1 MSSARI
7 LLSLGLACAAVC
19 VAPPRA
25 GSQQDPRQNNSAQAK
40 TAPAHGTPND
50 ATQNSPAAISMAS
63 DGNQADQA
71 ISLADAARLAR
82 ASKQNQPKPHKI
94 YDDDNFERTSLH
106 EKRTDAAAATTPG
119 QELPLAEL
127 KGKVVLLDFWA
138 SWCGPC
144 RQALPKLR
152 QLQAVYGSEEFT
164 LISVSEDDDEQVWK
178 AFVAEHQMTWAQRFD
193 GNGTLAHQYGVAAL
207 PNYILLGRDGNT
219 IGQYEGEAPGVSIV
233 ERIGPD
239 LRKALQAKL

>member
-1 MSSARI
+1 MV
-7 LLSLGLACAAVC
+7 LSFGLACAAVC
-19 VAPPRA
+19 AAPPRA
-25 GSQQDPRQNNSAQAK
+25 VSQQDPGQNNSAQAK
-40 TAPAHGTPND
+40 TAPASGTPNSG
-50 ATQNSPAAISMAS
+50 AAQNSPASISMVS
-63 DGNQADQA
+63 DGNPADQPT
-71 ISLADAARLAR
+71 SLADAARLAR

-106 EKRTDAAAATTPG
+106 EKRTNDAAATAPG

-144 RQALPKLR
+144 RQALPKLK
-152 QLQAVYGSEEFT
+152 QLQAVYGGEDFMV
-164 LISVSEDDDEQVWK
+164 ISVSEDDDEQVWK
-178 AFVAEHQMTWAQRFD
+178 AFVADHQMTWAQRFD
-193 GNGTLAHQYGVAAL
+193 GNGALAHQHGVAAL

-219 IGQYEGEAPGVSIV
+219 IGQYEGEAPGISIV

>member
-1 MSSARI
+1 MV
-7 LLSLGLACAAVC
+7 LSFGLACAAVC
-19 VAPPRA
+19 AVPPRA
-25 GSQQDPRQNNSAQAK
+25 VSQQDPVQNDSTPTK
-40 TAPAHGTPND
+40 TAPASGTRNGT
-50 ATQNSPAAISMAS
+50 AQNSAAAASIAS
-63 DGNQADQA
+63 DGNPADQPT
-71 ISLADAARLAR
+71 SLADAARLAR

-94 YDDDNFERTSLH
+94 YDDDNFERSSLH
-106 EKRTDAAAATTPG
+106 EKKSDAAAASAPG

-144 RQALPKLR
+144 RQALPKLK
-152 QLQAVYGSEEFT
+152 QLQAVYGGEDFT
-164 LISVSEDDDEQVWK
+164 VISVSEDDDEQVWR
-178 AFVAEHQMTWAQRFD
+178 AFVAEHQMVWAQRFD
-193 GNGTLAHQYGVAAL
+193 GNGALAHQYGVAAL

-219 IGQYEGEAPGVSIV
+219 IGQYEGEAPGISIV

>member
-7 LLSLGLACAAVC
+7 VLSVALVFATASVAARRSDAQGV
-19 VAPPRA
+19 PE
-25 GSQQDPRQNNSAQAK
+25 QNNSSVNSAQTNATPSNSTQSTPGNGTQ
-40 TAPAHGTPND
+40 TADAVPSEQPA
-50 ATQNSPAAISMAS
+50 
-63 DGNQADQA
+63 
-71 ISLADAARLAR
+71 SLADAARLAR
-82 ASKQNQPKPHKI
+82 ASKHNQPKPHKI

-106 EKRTDAAAATTPG
+106 EKKADSAAGNAPG

-144 RQALPKLR
+144 RQALPKLK
-152 QLQAVYGSEEFT
+152 QLQAVYGSEDFAV
-164 LISVSEDDDEQVWK
+164 ISVSEDDDEQVWR
-178 AFVAEHQMTWAQRFD
+178 AFVAEHQMIWAQRFD
-193 GNGTLAHQYGVAAL
+193 GSGALAHHYGVAAL
-207 PNYILLGRDGNT
+207 PNYILLGRDGNA
-219 IGQYEGEAPGVSIV
+219 IGQYEGEAPGVCIV

>member
-1 MSSARI
+1 MNRARTV
-7 LLSLGLACAAVC
+7 LSFGLAFAAVC

-25 GSQQDPRQNNSAQAK
+25 VSQQDPAQNNSA
-40 TAPAHGTPND
+40 PASGTQNS
-50 ATQNSPAAISMAS
+50 AQRNSPAAVSMAS
-63 DGNQADQA
+63 DGNPADQPT
-71 ISLADAARLAR
+71 SLADAARLAR
-82 ASKQNQPKPHKI
+82 ASKQNQPKLHKV

-106 EKRTDAAAATTPG
+106 EKKADAAAASASG

-138 SWCGPC
+138 AWCGPC
-144 RQALPKLR
+144 RQALPKLK
-152 QLQAVYGSEEFT
+152 QLQAAYGGEDFT
-164 LISVSEDDDEQVWK
+164 VISVSEDDDEQVWR
-178 AFVAEHQMTWAQRFD
+178 AFVADHQMTWTQRFD
-193 GNGTLAHQYGVAAL
+193 GSGALAHQYGVAAL

-219 IGQYEGEAPGVSIV
+219 IGQYEGEAPGISIV